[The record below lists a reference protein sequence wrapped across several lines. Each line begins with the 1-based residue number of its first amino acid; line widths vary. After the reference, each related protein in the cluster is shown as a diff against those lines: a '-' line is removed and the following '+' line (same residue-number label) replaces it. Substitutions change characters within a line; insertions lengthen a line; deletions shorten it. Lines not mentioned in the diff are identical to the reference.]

1 MTDQEF
7 IDLLAQFVRE
17 KNADI
22 LVHTQDG
29 YDIEIKRVY
38 KKSTD
43 KYSEDDDDLVTTC
56 CIGACAAAIF

>member
-1 MTDQEF
+1 MKDQEF

-38 KKSTD
+38 KKSTG
-43 KYSEDDDDLVTTC
+43 KNSEDDFVTTC
-56 CIGACAAAIF
+56 CIGAGAACF